1 MSRCGTCST
10 VYTGTQVCD
19 LFRPWDG
26 FEGFRVCMDEAFNQR
41 LSQEPFQAEQS
52 TTRCA
57 RAAGHRGRRG
67 ACRARSPE
75 SVSDASVIDVMKL
88 CKSVGVEAYTFGPFQ
103 EKNIHS
109 NIDTRGACLFS
120 IVGFFIL
127 RPLPRPS
134 SFRSFSSK
142 PTPAPSHPCTT
153 PTAPPS
159 GPGCAAC
166 RVDACVLFCFVLLLC
181 QPPGVKRKGIVV
193 GDADGEKGRSTA

>member
-1 MSRCGTCST
+1 MVHVVLYIPVPRYATSFVHGTISKDSE
-10 VYTGTQVCD
+10 VVWMRH
-19 LFRPWDG
+19 L
-26 FEGFRVCMDEAFNQR
+26 NQR
-41 LSQEPFQAEQS
+41 RSQEPFQAEQS
-52 TTRCA
+52 ATRCA
-57 RAAGHRGRRG
+57 RADGPRGRRG

-88 CKSVGVEAYTFGPFQ
+88 CTSVGVEAYTFGPFQ

-142 PTPAPSHPCTT
+142 PAPAPSPPCTT
-153 PTAPPS
+153 PTATPS
-159 GPGCAAC
+159 GPGCVAC
-166 RVDACVLFCFVLLLC
+166 PRLA
-181 QPPGVKRKGIVV
+181 
-193 GDADGEKGRSTA
+193 